1 MPLPSDSAMGIDTTR
16 SEFVD
21 LNSLPVIRNRISP
34 ADRSMTKEQAASYQ
48 KGEIG
53 APEAPPPQD
62 APLYPQQPAPAA
74 PAPSPAAGPA
84 PAGTLPV
91 PGAPP
96 VYPQDTSN
104 VRKRI
109 GKLFGQVKTLEEQ
122 LRETQAALGEA
133 RAHYQ
138 PTGPPPP
145 PPAPQNPYSFQEPQA
160 PPQNLSRGEFMELL
174 HQQTRFLLEQ
184 QQIAVGQQGSRQEA
198 ERDFPDVYADPELR
212 ETTEHIFRSD
222 PALRGDPHGP
232 YKAALM
238 ARGAAA
244 DPFSRPAPGPG
255 QVDFRKVQAA
265 GVGPSIP
272 EGSAQPVP
280 TRETRYAE
288 AMERFR
294 RTGRMEDAALA
305 RRIQMGPE

>member
-1 MPLPSDSAMGIDTTR
+1 MPLPSDSSTGLAPRT
-16 SEFVD
+16 EFVD
-21 LNSLPVIRNRISP
+21 VNSLPVIRERVSA
-34 ADRSMTKEQAASYQ
+34 ADRSMTKEQAQSFQ
-48 KGEIG
+48 RGEVP
-53 APEAPPPQD
+53 APAEAIRTDQ
-62 APLYPQQPAPAA
+62 PLYPAQPAPAPQA
-74 PAPSPAAGPA
+74 PAPSAGPA

-122 LRETQAALGEA
+122 LRETQMALGEA
-133 RAHYQ
+133 RSQHYQ
-138 PTGPPPP
+138 APPPP
-145 PPAPQNPYSFQEPQA
+145 PPQAPQNPYSFQEPPA
-160 PPQNLSRGEFMELL
+160 SPQNLSRAEFMDLL
-174 HQQTRFLLEQ
+174 HQQTRFILDQ
-184 QQIAVGQQGSRQEA
+184 QSIATGQQGSRQEA

-212 ETTEHIFRSD
+212 EATEHIFRSD
-222 PALRGDPHGP
+222 PALRGDPQGP

-272 EGSAQPVP
+272 EGSAQPPP

-288 AMERFR
+288 AMNRFR
-294 RTGRMEDAALA
+294 LTGRMEDAALA